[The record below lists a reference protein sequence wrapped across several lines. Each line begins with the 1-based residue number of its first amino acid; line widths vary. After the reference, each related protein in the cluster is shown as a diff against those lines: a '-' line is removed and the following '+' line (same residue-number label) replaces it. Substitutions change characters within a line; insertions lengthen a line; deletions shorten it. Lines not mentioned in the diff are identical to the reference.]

1 MPAWQFNTIIF
12 MKIALIRKEYDQL
25 RGGAERYAVNLARG
39 LADAGHEVHVFAGLG
54 EHEDRSG
61 ITMHRVP
68 FIKRPSPLKNFS
80 FQRNSR
86 RLVAAQSFDIVQGLS
101 QVFPGDVYRVG
112 EPLHIHWLYL
122 SVSSPVKRFLKYFSP
137 RHRVL
142 LSIERNIFLP
152 GSYRRIMVNSRMSGA
167 QVRHYYGVPEEK
179 ISIVRNG
186 VDTAQFNPNDSG
198 RMRIASRS
206 RLGLSE
212 ADTVL
217 LFAGNDFKR
226 KGLQFA
232 LQYAIALK
240 AKGHRVKLLVAGRG
254 NPAPFLRMA
263 RQRCFENGML
273 FLGSLPDMR
282 EAYHCA
288 DLLVHPAL
296 YEPFGNVCLEA
307 MACGLPVATTR
318 LNGACEIIGHGA
330 SGIVTD
336 APWNMESMV
345 SSIAQGLKNNRAGLK
360 DMAEQAAQRAAEFPL
375 ERNVQETMALYRE
388 ILSEKGMQ

>member
-1 MPAWQFNTIIF
+1 
-12 MKIALIRKEYDQL
+12 MKIALIRKEYDYL

-39 LADAGHEVHVFAGLG
+39 LAERGHEVHVFAGVW
-54 EHEDRSG
+54 EPEDRSG

-68 FIKRPSPLKNFS
+68 FIKHPSPLKNLS
-80 FQRNSR
+80 FQGNSR
-86 RLVAAQSFDIVQGLS
+86 KLVAGQSFDIVQGLS

-112 EPLHIHWLYL
+112 EPLHIHWLQL
-122 SVSSPVKRFLKYFSP
+122 SVSSPVKRFLKYLSP

-142 LSIERNIFLP
+142 LSIERSIFQP
-152 GSYRRIMVNSRMSGA
+152 ESYRRIMVNSNMSGA

-179 ISIVRNG
+179 IRVIRNG
-186 VDTAQFNPNDSG
+186 VDLAQFNPAEHG
-198 RMRIASRS
+198 RMRIASRT
-206 RLGLSE
+206 RLGLSD

-240 AKGHRVKLLVAGRG
+240 AEGHAVKLLVAGRG
-254 NPAPFLRMA
+254 NPAPFLAMA
-263 RQRCFENGML
+263 QQRSFDSGIL
-273 FLGSLPDMR
+273 FLGSLDDMR

-307 MACGLPVATTR
+307 MACGLPVATTS
-318 LNGACEIIGHGA
+318 LNGASEIIDNGT

-336 APWNMESMV
+336 APWEIEAMTAG
-345 SSIAQGLKNNRAGLK
+345 IAKALERNRLGLTEMGAR
-360 DMAEQAAQRAAEFPL
+360 AAQRAAEFPI
-375 ERNVQETMALYRE
+375 ERTVDEALSLYAE
-388 ILSEKGMQ
+388 VLAQKGRAS

>member
-1 MPAWQFNTIIF
+1 
-12 MKIALIRKEYDQL
+12 MKIALIRKEYEHL

-39 LADAGHEVHVFAGLG
+39 LADRGHEVHVFAGLW
-54 EHEDRSG
+54 EPEDRSG

-68 FIKRPSPLKNFS
+68 FIKRPSPLKNLS

-86 RLVAAQSFDIVQGLS
+86 RLVAGQSFDIVQGLS
-101 QVFPGDVYRVG
+101 QVFPGDIYRVG
-112 EPLHIHWLYL
+112 EPLHIHWLQL
-122 SVSSPVKRFLKYFSP
+122 SVSSPVKRFFKYFSP

-179 ISIVRNG
+179 ISVVRNG
-186 VDTAQFNPNDSG
+186 VDTALFNPNDRG
-198 RMRIASRS
+198 RMRIAARS
-206 RLGLSE
+206 RLGLTE

-232 LQYAIALK
+232 LQYAMALK
-240 AKGHRVKLLVAGRG
+240 AQGHGVKLLVAGRG
-254 NPAPFLRMA
+254 NPAPFQRMA
-263 RQRCFENGML
+263 RQRRFENGLL
-273 FLGSLPDMR
+273 FLGNLPDIR

-307 MACGLPVATTR
+307 MACGLPVATSR
-318 LNGACEIIGHGA
+318 LTGAADIIDNGA

-336 APWNMESMV
+336 RPWDIEAMV
-345 SSIAQGLKNNRAGLK
+345 GDISALLDHNRAGLK
-360 DMAEQAAQRAAEFPL
+360 DMAERAAQRAAAFPL
-375 ERNVQETMALYRE
+375 ERNVQETIALYRE
-388 ILSEKGMQ
+388 IMTEKGLPL

>member
-1 MPAWQFNTIIF
+1 
-12 MKIALIRKEYDQL
+12 MKIALIRKEYDHL

-39 LADAGHEVHVFAGLG
+39 LAGRGHEVHVFAGSW

-68 FIKRPSPLKNFS
+68 FIKRPSPLKNLS

-86 RLVAAQSFDIVQGLS
+86 KLVAGQSFDIVQGLS

-112 EPLHIHWLYL
+112 EPLHIHWLNL
-122 SVSSPVKRFLKYFSP
+122 SVSSPVKRFFKYFSP

-142 LSIERNIFLP
+142 LSIERTIFQP
-152 GSYRRIMVNSRMSGA
+152 ENYRRIIVNSRMSGS
-167 QVRHYYGVPEEK
+167 QVRHYYGVADEK
-179 ISIVRNG
+179 IRVVRNG
-186 VDTAQFNPNDSG
+186 IDLGQFNPGERG

-206 RLGLSE
+206 RLGLSQDE
-212 ADTVL
+212 TVL

-240 AKGHRVKLLVAGRG
+240 AQGHGMKLLIAGRG

-263 RQRCFENGML
+263 RQRSFENNLL

-318 LNGACEIIGHGA
+318 LNGASEIIDHGVN
-330 SGIVTD
+330 GIVTD
-336 APWNMESMV
+336 APWDMENMI
-345 SSIAQGLKNNRAGLK
+345 SSIAKALDRDRAGLK
-360 DMAEQAAQRAAEFPL
+360 DMAERAAQRAAEFSL
-375 ERNVQETMALYRE
+375 ARTVDETLVLYNDV
-388 ILSEKGMQ
+388 LAQKGRAS